1 MHFPTIQVS
10 VANNNLRPEVAESSC
25 RRLCAFGNPPDRQV
39 SMVSR
44 CLEFHMDSEPAEP
57 SYGAAAAAVGSAIN
71 NSMPMSLTVNVGAPV
86 ALGTVPAF
94 PMLPP
99 PELPRPPP
107 PVVHVQKSCVS
118 SNTNRAWKLLSEN
131 TEEEKKQE
139 EMKLQKKVRTSASA
153 SLQAAAAAIRAA
165 KNLHKIEGELTKE
178 PPLSQAV
185 GERTK
190 KRHGG
195 ASADAAQAKKKAA
208 KTLAPQAALKDED
221 KEDKEESSKP
231 LVEALAAD
239 TPGGESSLARL
250 EDSSLRASGSSVNG
264 SAGSASGSLV
274 IGDGNDAGSLV
285 NGDGNA
291 SGSLVNGDGNVSVSL
306 GTDPHSTPPRSSA
319 AQAPLGNNLLTG
331 EKQPKPDTSQQGDCQ
346 DADFQSQPFSDMLFE
361 DGPEPPSEHHGAQPP
376 DTLAGSAEADEE
388 AAAVEAA
395 EADEADEAAEE
406 LKREVKEE
414 VADEGDEAAR
424 KKARAKKGT
433 IGTFAG
439 RRPPK
444 NEQKLR
450 EFMALRDHYKE
461 ILKQLKED
469 NKMKAKPRFKS
480 PCQNKYCAFM
490 SSKMAELA
498 KAGVSGGLRM
508 KQAAQAWKKQ
518 QAAELGLDGA

>member
-1 MHFPTIQVS
+1 
-10 VANNNLRPEVAESSC
+10 
-25 RRLCAFGNPPDRQV
+25 
-39 SMVSR
+39 MVSR
-44 CLEFHMDSEPAEP
+44 CLEFHMENEPAEP
-57 SYGAAAAAVGSAIN
+57 SYGAAAAAASSAIN
-71 NSMPMSLTVNVGAPV
+71 NSMPMSLTVNVGAP
-86 ALGTVPAF
+86 AAIAYPAF
-94 PMLPP
+94 PVLPP
-99 PELPRPPP
+99 PQLPPPPP

-131 TEEEKKQE
+131 TEEETKQE

-178 PPLSQAV
+178 APLSQAV

-190 KRHGG
+190 KRGT
-195 ASADAAQAKKKAA
+195 SADAAQAKKKAA
-208 KTLAPQAALKDED
+208 KTLAPQAALQKED

-231 LVEALAAD
+231 LVLAPTAD
-239 TPGGESSLARL
+239 TPGGESSLACL
-250 EDSSLRASGSSVNG
+250 QDSSLRASGSSVNG

-274 IGDGNDAGSLV
+274 IGDGDASGSLV

-306 GTDPHSTPPRSSA
+306 GADPHSTPPRSST
-319 AQAPLGNNLLTG
+319 AQAPLENNLLTG
-331 EKQPKPDTSQQGDCQ
+331 EKQKADTSQQGDCQ
-346 DADFQSQPFSDMLFE
+346 DADFQSQLFSDMLFE
-361 DGPEPPSEHHGAQPP
+361 DGPESPSEHHGAQPP
-376 DTLAGSAEADEE
+376 RDTLAGSAEADEE

-395 EADEADEAAEE
+395 EAAEADEADEAAEE
-406 LKREVKEE
+406 LNPEVKEE
-414 VADEGDEAAR
+414 VADEGEEAAR

-433 IGTFAG
+433 VGTFAG

-450 EFMALRDHYKE
+450 EFIALRDHYKE
-461 ILKQLKED
+461 VLKQLKED